1 MHRIIGAFILWGIKY
16 KFNCRKLRELLF
28 SRNHDDAQSSATIG
42 VIFIFVVFLIF
53 LVKYLFEN

>member
-16 KFNCRKLRELLF
+16 KFNSKKLKELLF
-28 SRNHDDAQSSATIG
+28 SQNHDDAQSSADIV
-42 VIFIFVVFLIF
+42 VIFIFVVFLFF